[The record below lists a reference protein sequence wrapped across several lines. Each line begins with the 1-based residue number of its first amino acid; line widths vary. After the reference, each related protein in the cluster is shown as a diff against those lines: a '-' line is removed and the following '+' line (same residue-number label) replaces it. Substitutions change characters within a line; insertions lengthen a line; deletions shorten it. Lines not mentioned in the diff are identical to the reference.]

1 MKAPEQYDP
10 SKPSTKSSLPP
21 SSTQQPAKSPAIPA
35 GMPTITQNHK
45 RTAPIEKKPFQW
57 QFLLPKYWGIWLLAA
72 MILPII
78 YLPLR
83 WQFWLGRQ
91 LGIFIYKIAGSRRRD
106 TLINLKLAFPEKP
119 DVERELMAKQV
130 FVNQGIGVFE
140 TLFAS
145 AAGATL
151 YGVV

>member
-57 QFLLPKYWGIWLLAA
+57 QFLLPKYWGIWLLAV

-119 DVERELMAKQV
+119 DMRARIDGKTSLCQSGHWCV
-130 FVNQGIGVFE
+130 
-140 TLFAS
+140 
-145 AAGATL
+145 
-151 YGVV
+151 